1 MASSSSGPP
10 ADSLTMLQFVPWQ
23 SAVDVGFW
31 QKLAHR
37 KLDEFGLSEAEQ
49 LIFGHYMPC
58 NHAQVSC

>member
-1 MASSSSGPP
+1 
-10 ADSLTMLQFVPWQ
+10 MLQFVPWQ

-37 KLDEFGLSEAEQ
+37 KLDEFRLSEAEQ